1 MYKFVAEKFIIVAAC
16 LLCTSLLSC
25 SNANQT
31 KLFESIAASSSN
43 IHFANELHNE
53 GNLNILQYN
62 YFYNGGGVAAA
73 DFNNDGL
80 TDLFFSGNQ
89 VSGKLY
95 LNKGDFSFEDATE
108 KAGLVTTNW
117 CTGIAVADV
126 NNDGLQDMY
135 VSAAGDADPLKRKHH
150 LFINKG
156 IDKNGIPVF
165 KDEAAAFG
173 LADTS
178 YTTQS
183 VFVDYDKDGD
193 LDLLLINHYQDL
205 SNPNYPF
212 KKDTSGKASGCVK
225 LYQFNAGLFNEVAAV
240 SGIRENGYSLGVAV
254 SDVNGDGWPDMYVS
268 KDFVFD
274 DALYINNK
282 NGTFTESIQQ
292 YIQHTSQ
299 FSMGCD
305 VADFN
310 NDTYP
315 DIITA
320 DMLPYD
326 NKRQKLMNI
335 AMNNDR
341 FNYTLSLGYLPQY
354 SRNMLQ
360 LNNGPDAKG
369 NFSFAEIGRLA
380 GVYKTDWSW
389 SPLFADFD
397 NDGWKDL
404 FISNGIPR
412 DITNNDFV
420 SYRGELINSGV
431 RDYAQATKNLLQKI
445 DELEPV
451 NIRNFIFK
459 NNKDLTFKD
468 ESNNWALDFKGFSN
482 GAVYVDLDN
491 DGDLDIVTNNINAA
505 ASVYKNNSDKITVN
519 KYVRI
524 SLLGK
529 YAVGAKVFLS
539 CGSKKQMLE
548 NYPVRGF
555 QSSQDPVLHFGIDT
569 TSVIDTVKVIWL
581 DGKQEI
587 RTQVKANQWLKFDY
601 KNSMPL
607 QSNNFNQ
614 PIFPIP
620 AFFNDITDKGIFN
633 FTHQENPFEDFNYE
647 PLLPH
652 RFSTM
657 GPYMAVADV
666 DGNGLQDCWIG
677 GADNKYGKIFYQQ
690 TSGNFIPTTLP
701 DTAYEDEGGIFFDAE
716 GDNDMDLYVVSGGNE
731 YAVNSANYQ
740 DRLYIND
747 GKGNFTRTFN
757 ALPVEVSS
765 GGVVAV
771 CDYDKD
777 GDQDIFVGGRVVP
790 GSYGFAPESLLLQN
804 DGKAKFTNITNA
816 AEGLKFAGMVTAAIW
831 TDIDNDGWLDLM
843 ITGEWMPIQIFKNDR
858 GILSLAQ
865 TKGLSTATG
874 WWNSLAQG
882 DFDKD
887 GDIDFIAGN
896 LGLNNI
902 FQASQQMPVTVY
914 AKDFDNNGYVES
926 MLSYYLD
933 KQPYSVAGRDVIA
946 SVLPSIKKKYDT
958 YGKFATANFNE
969 IFSGEQLN
977 GSVKLQATGFASV
990 YVENK
995 GGMDFEMHPL
1005 PVQAQ
1010 FSPIQTML
1018 VKDFNGDGNL
1028 DVLTAGNSFSPDFMI
1043 GRYDACRGL
1052 LLLGN
1057 GKGAFVPVI
1066 NQLSGLNILG
1076 DARHCAFIS
1085 IKDKLCMLAAINS
1098 GRLQVYELQK

>member
-1 MYKFVAEKFIIVAAC
+1 MYKSMTKAIYKIVFYLWLV
-16 LLCTSLLSC
+16 LLVSCTQH
-25 SNANQT
+25 NKT

-43 IHFANELHNE
+43 IHFSNKLNNEA
-53 GNLNILQYN
+53 NLNILQYN

-80 TDLFFSGNQ
+80 TDLYFSGNQ
-89 VSGKLY
+89 VSGKMY
-95 LNKGDFSFEDATE
+95 INKGDFSFEDVTE

-117 CTGIAVADV
+117 CTGIAVADI

-135 VSAAGDADPLKRKHH
+135 ISAAGDADAEKRKHH

-156 IDKNGIPVF
+156 IDKMGVPVF
-165 KDEAAAFG
+165 KDEAAEYG
-173 LADTS
+173 LADTN
-178 YTTQS
+178 YTTQA

-205 SNPNYPF
+205 SNPNYPL

-225 LYQFNAGLFNEVAAV
+225 LYQFDANVFKEVAAI
-240 SGIRENGYSLGVAV
+240 SGINENGYSLGVAV
-254 SDVNGDGWPDMYVS
+254 SDINTDGWPDIYIS

-282 NGTFTESIQQ
+282 NGTFTESIRQ

-310 NDTYP
+310 NDIYP

-335 AMNNDR
+335 AMDNDR

-360 LNNGPDAKG
+360 LNNGPDANN
-369 NFSFAEIGRLA
+369 NFSYAEIGRLA
-380 GVYKTDWSW
+380 GIFKTDWSW

-404 FISNGIPR
+404 FISNGIPK
-412 DITNNDFV
+412 DITNNDFI
-420 SYRGELINSGV
+420 SYRADLINAGIQNYEV
-431 RDYAQATKNLLQKI
+431 TKNKLLQKI
-445 DELEPV
+445 EELEPV
-451 NIRNFIFK
+451 NIQNFIFK
-459 NNKDLTFKD
+459 NNKDLTFTD
-468 ESNNWALDFKGFSN
+468 ERNNWGLDFKGFSN

-505 ASVYKNNSDKITVN
+505 ASVYKNNSEKINKN
-519 KYVRI
+519 KYLRI
-524 SLLGK
+524 SVAGK
-529 YAVGAKVFLS
+529 YAIGATVIIS
-539 CGSKKQMLE
+539 CGNKKQLVE
-548 NYPVRGF
+548 NYATRGF
-555 QSSQDPVLHFGIDT
+555 QSSQDPVLHFGVDT
-569 TSVIDTVKVIWL
+569 FAVVDTVKVTWL

-587 RTQVKANQWLKFDY
+587 RTHVKANQLLKFDY
-601 KNSMPL
+601 STSVLP
-607 QSNNFNQ
+607 QSNKLNQ
-614 PIFPIP
+614 SGFSTQT
-620 AFFNDITDKGIFN
+620 FFNDITDVGLLN
-633 FTHQENPFEDFNYE
+633 FTHQENSFEDFNYE

-657 GPYMAVADV
+657 GPYIAVADA

-690 TSGNFIPTTLP
+690 TNGTFISRNLP
-701 DTAYEDEGGIFFDAE
+701 DTSYEDEGGIFFDAD
-716 GDNDMDLYVVSGGNE
+716 GDKDMDLYVVSGGNE

-747 GKGNFTRTFN
+747 GKGNFSRSFN
-757 ALPVEVSS
+757 ALPAEVSS
-765 GGVVAV
+765 GAVVTA

-777 GDQDIFVGGRVVP
+777 GDADIFIGGRVVP
-790 GSYGFAPESLLLQN
+790 GSYAFAPESLLLQN

-816 AEGLKFAGMVTAAIW
+816 VDGLKFAGMVTAAIW
-831 TDIDNDGWLDLM
+831 IDIDNDSWQDLM
-843 ITGEWMPIQIFKNDR
+843 ITGEWMGVQIFKNDK
-858 GILSLAQ
+858 GILKPAQ

-896 LGLNNI
+896 LGLNNA
-902 FQASQQMPVTVY
+902 FNASEQTPTGVY

-926 MLSYYLD
+926 ILSYYSD
-933 KQPYSVAGRDVIA
+933 NREYTVAGRDMVA
-946 SVLPSIKKKYDT
+946 SVLPSIKKKFDT
-958 YGKFATANFNE
+958 YGKFATANFND
-969 IFSGEQLN
+969 IFSKEQLS
-977 GSVKLQATGFASV
+977 GSVNLKANNFASV

-995 GGMDFEMHPL
+995 GGMNFEMHVL
-1005 PVQAQ
+1005 PVRAQ
-1010 FSPIQTML
+1010 LSPIQTML
-1018 VKDFNGDGNL
+1018 VKDFNLDGNL
-1028 DVLTAGNSFSPDFMI
+1028 DILLAGNNFGPDFMT
-1043 GRYDACRGL
+1043 GRYDASNGL

-1057 GKGAFVPVI
+1057 GNGIFSAVS
-1066 NQLSGLNILG
+1066 NQLSGLNIWG
-1076 DARHCAFIS
+1076 DARQCVFIT
-1085 IKDKLCMLAAINS
+1085 INKKPCMLAAINS
-1098 GRLQVYELQK
+1098 GRLQVYQVGK